1 MVSKSQKV
9 RLGIFIIVSSFLFLV
24 LLFIIGTAQLFQEK
38 DIYYIAYEDVS
49 VSGLEIGSPVKYLG
63 INVGTIKDIRI
74 DLEDINRIVVTV
86 ALTPGTPVKR
96 DARAEISAI
105 GITGLKMIEIRGG
118 SNTAALLDKEQYIL
132 AGSSLTEEITGKAE
146 ILGEKLEILLNNL
159 NRFTQAENLDKIT
172 VLVETAT
179 STFQSIDETII
190 ENRGD
195 LHNSIQNIS
204 LVTARLDTIAWLA
217 QNSSERIN
225 QITKSDTLGKILA
238 NIQDVTLSLKEA
250 NLIGLIHQL
259 GEVVAQTS
267 RVLDAMDHDLESG
280 SKDFLNSLQ
289 KLKSVLDYL
298 DEAARMINEDPSILI
313 RGTTLEDIPDEDLDG

>member
-132 AGSSLTEEITGKAE
+132 AGSSLTEEITGKA
-146 ILGEKLEILLNNL
+146 EILLNNL